1 MKTKTPARKTRTKL
15 LVAAEPAAKLDLG
28 KIFQAEYVAPRKPV
42 LLETA
47 PSRYL
52 AVDGTGAP
60 GGAVFKARIGA
71 LYAIAFTVKMTRK
84 FSGEQDYSISKLE
97 ARYLNLG
104 GGPLPP
110 PEQWRWQLLIRTPEF
125 VVMDE
130 LARAVAALRKRGKE
144 GDAALVRLESIAEG
158 RCVQM
163 LHVGPYDKEGDTV
176 AVMEQLAAAQGL
188 RCTGPHHEIY
198 ISDPRRVAPARLKT
212 ILRLPVVPA

>member
-15 LVAAEPAAKLDLG
+15 PVASEPAAKLDLG
-28 KIFQAEYVAPRKPV
+28 KIFQAEYAAPRKPV

-47 PSRYL
+47 PGRYL

-60 GGAVFKARIGA
+60 GGDVFKARIGA

-125 VVMDE
+125 VVVDE
-130 LARAVAALRKRGKE
+130 LVRAVAALRKRGKE

-163 LHVGPYDKEGDTV
+163 LHVGPYDKEGDTI
-176 AVMEQLAAAQGL
+176 AVMAQHAASHGL

-212 ILRLPVVPA
+212 ILRLPVIPT